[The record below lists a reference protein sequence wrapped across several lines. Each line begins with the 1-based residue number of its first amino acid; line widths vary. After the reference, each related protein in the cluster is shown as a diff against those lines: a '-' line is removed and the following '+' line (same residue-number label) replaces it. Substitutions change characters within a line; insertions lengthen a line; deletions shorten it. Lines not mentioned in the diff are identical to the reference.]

1 VTNTG
6 SEFVNLA
13 RARRWVGKQYWLAGA
28 LALAGSSAWAQ
39 GIYTCVDAKGR
50 KLTSDRPIIECLDR
64 EQRVM
69 NRDGSTRTVLP
80 PSLTA
85 DERAE
90 LEVRERRKNQERAA
104 QQDAVRRD
112 RLLLMRYPTEAEH
125 RKARDL
131 ALDDVRA
138 SVRNSERRI
147 AELTAERKP
156 LQDELEFYKGKT
168 LPPKLKQS
176 LEFVDVAI
184 DAHKTLIQNQQAEMQ
199 RITQNFDQE
208 LERLKKL
215 WAGAP
220 AGSMPDNR
228 QDALAPPASRTP

>member
-1 VTNTG
+1 MDAV
-6 SEFVNLA
+6 E
-13 RARRWVGKQYWLAGA
+13 RARKQAGPGWRVACLLAAASWVAPG
-28 LALAGSSAWAQ
+28 WAQ
-39 GIYTCVDAKGR
+39 GIYTCIDAKGR

-85 DERAE
+85 DERAD
-90 LEVRERRKNQERAA
+90 LEARERRKAQERAA

-138 SVRNSERRI
+138 SIRNSERRI

-156 LQDELEFYKGKT
+156 LLDEAEFYKGKAI
-168 LPPKLKQS
+168 PPKLKQS

-184 DAHKTLIQNQQAEMQ
+184 DAHRTLIQNQQAELQ
-199 RITQNFDQE
+199 RVTQLFDQE
-208 LERLKKL
+208 LERLRKL
-215 WAGAP
+215 WTGAP
-220 AGSMPDNR
+220 LGSAVEASR
-228 QDALAPPASRTP
+228 QDGAAPASSRTP

>member
-1 VTNTG
+1 MDAV
-6 SEFVNLA
+6 E
-13 RARRWVGKQYWLAGA
+13 RARKQAVPGWRVVCLLAAASWAAPG
-28 LALAGSSAWAQ
+28 WAQ
-39 GIYTCVDAKGR
+39 GIYTCIDAKGR

-85 DERAE
+85 DERAD
-90 LEVRERRKNQERAA
+90 LEARDRRKAQERAA

-138 SVRNSERRI
+138 SIRNSERRI
-147 AELTAERKP
+147 SELNAERKP
-156 LQDELEFYKGKT
+156 LLDEAEFYKGKAI
-168 LPPKLKQS
+168 PPKLKQS

-184 DAHKTLIQNQQAEMQ
+184 DAHKTLIQNQQAELQ
-199 RITQNFDQE
+199 RVTQLFDQE
-208 LERLKKL
+208 LERLRKL
-215 WAGAP
+215 WTGAP
-220 AGSMPDNR
+220 LGSAVEASR
-228 QDALAPPASRTP
+228 QDGATPASSRTP

>member
-1 VTNTG
+1 VNT
-6 SEFVNLA
+6 
-13 RARRWVGKQYWLAGA
+13 RTWWVGVV
-28 LALAGSSAWAQ
+28 ALAGSSAWAQ

-90 LEVRERRKNQERAA
+90 LEARERRKNQERAA

-112 RLLLMRYPTEAEH
+112 RLLLMRYPTEDEH

-168 LPPKLKQS
+168 VPPKLKQS

-184 DAHKTLIQNQQAEMQ
+184 DAHKTLILNQQAELQ

-208 LERLKKL
+208 LMRLKKL

-220 AGSMPDNR
+220 AGSLPDNR

>member
-1 VTNTG
+1 MDAV
-6 SEFVNLA
+6 E
-13 RARRWVGKQYWLAGA
+13 RARKQAGPGWRVVCLMAAASWVAPG
-28 LALAGSSAWAQ
+28 WAQ
-39 GIYTCVDAKGR
+39 GIYTCIDAKGR

-85 DERAE
+85 DERAD
-90 LEVRERRKNQERAA
+90 LEARERRKAQERAA

-138 SVRNSERRI
+138 SIRNSERRI

-156 LQDELEFYKGKT
+156 LLDEAEFYKGKAI
-168 LPPKLKQS
+168 PPKLKQS

-184 DAHKTLIQNQQAEMQ
+184 DAHRTLIQNQQAELQ
-199 RITQNFDQE
+199 RVTQLFDQE
-208 LERLKKL
+208 LERLRKL
-215 WAGAP
+215 WTGAP
-220 AGSMPDNR
+220 LGSAVEASR
-228 QDALAPPASRTP
+228 QDGAAPASSRTP

>member
-1 VTNTG
+1 MTNTG
-6 SEFVNLA
+6 SETLIQT
-13 RARRWVGKQYWLAGA
+13 RARRWVSTRAWWVGVVALAGA
-28 LALAGSSAWAQ
+28 SAWAQ

-90 LEVRERRKNQERAA
+90 LEARERRKNQERAA

-112 RLLLMRYPTEAEH
+112 RLLLMRYPTEDEH

-168 LPPKLKQS
+168 VPPKLKQS

-184 DAHKTLIQNQQAEMQ
+184 DAHKTLILNQQAELQ

-208 LERLKKL
+208 LMRLKKL

-220 AGSMPDNR
+220 AGSLPDNR

>member
-1 VTNTG
+1 MAAATWAVAWAAP
-6 SEFVNLA
+6 S
-13 RARRWVGKQYWLAGA
+13 
-28 LALAGSSAWAQ
+28 WAQ
-39 GIYTCVDAKGR
+39 GIYTCTDGKGR

-90 LEVRERRKNQERAA
+90 LEARERRKAQERAA

-131 ALDDVRA
+131 ALDDVR
-138 SVRNSERRI
+138 SSIRNSERRI
-147 AELTAERKP
+147 AELNAERKP
-156 LQDELEFYKGKT
+156 LLDEAEFYKGKAV
-168 LPPKLKQS
+168 PPKLKQS

-184 DAHKTLIQNQQAEMQ
+184 DAHKTLIQNQQAELQ
-199 RITQNFDQE
+199 RVTQLFDQE
-208 LERLKKL
+208 LERLRKL
-215 WAGAP
+215 WTGAP
-220 AGSMPDNR
+220 LGAAVEASR
-228 QDALAPPASRTP
+228 QDGAQPAAARTP

>member
-1 VTNTG
+1 MDAV
-6 SEFVNLA
+6 E
-13 RARRWVGKQYWLAGA
+13 RARKQAGPGWRVVCLLAAASWAAPG
-28 LALAGSSAWAQ
+28 WAQ
-39 GIYTCVDAKGR
+39 GIYTCIDAKGR

-85 DERAE
+85 DERAD
-90 LEVRERRKNQERAA
+90 LEARERRKAQERAA

-138 SVRNSERRI
+138 SIRNSERRI

-156 LQDELEFYKGKT
+156 LLDEAEFYKGKAI
-168 LPPKLKQS
+168 PPKLKQS

-184 DAHKTLIQNQQAEMQ
+184 DAHRTLIQNQQAELQ
-199 RITQNFDQE
+199 RVTQLFDQE
-208 LERLKKL
+208 LERLRKL
-215 WAGAP
+215 WTGAP
-220 AGSMPDNR
+220 LGSAVEASR
-228 QDALAPPASRTP
+228 QDGAAPASSRTP